1 MRTEKHAWE
10 GGVVQLPVAES
21 YADCLTL
28 VKSDLFRINGS
39 VRSSLSIV
47 LHALRHPGS
56 SVLFW
61 FRLCQHDGMFH
72 SFCRSMYLRT
82 SRRASIHIP
91 LSTRVGYGLYL
102 GHTMC
107 IVINGGTIIGN
118 NVNISH
124 FVSIG
129 TNHDSPAVIG
139 DNVYV
144 GPNVSIVEDVRIG
157 NEATI
162 GAGAVVTKDIPA
174 GATVAG
180 VPARVLN
187 YNAPGRYIQRRWTGQ
202 SV

>member
-1 MRTEKHAWE
+1 MRTERIEWD
-10 GGVVQLPVAES
+10 GGAVLLPVAES

-56 SVLFW
+56 SLLFW
-61 FRLCQHDGMFH
+61 FRLCQHDGLFH
-72 SFCRSMYLRT
+72 PFCRRMYERA
-82 SRRASIHIP
+82 SRRACIKLP
-91 LSTRVGYGLYL
+91 LSTRIGYGLYL

-118 NVNISH
+118 NVNLSH

-129 TNHDSPAVIG
+129 TNHDAPAIIG

-144 GPNVSIVEDVRIG
+144 GPNVSLVENVRVG
-157 NEATI
+157 SNATI
-162 GAGAVVTKDIPA
+162 GAGAVVTKDVPA

-187 YNAPGRYIQRRWTGQ
+187 YDGPGRFIHRCWRTE
-202 SV
+202 